1 MVKYSKSI
9 YFIFIFL
16 FYTLFVLLSLHH
28 IFFWDTIQLGSEHA
42 NFFYSTHFS
51 QILLPDSIDSGHIPT
66 FGFLLA
72 IVWFIFGKTLVVS
85 HLFMLPFV
93 LGIVWQCYVLLK
105 QFIPPKFLYF
115 SHFLFLIDPT
125 LLSQITLISPDVVLV
140 FFFLMGL
147 NAALKNHRYWLMISL
162 LGLFAIS
169 MRGMM
174 VSFAILSIDIFINTQ
189 YSGFKAIL
197 NKLLKNSF
205 AYIPALVLFISYF
218 GYHYYIKG
226 WIGYHN
232 NSPWAPCFERANTFL
247 GLAYNI
253 GILGWR
259 ILDFGRVFI
268 LIVIIF
274 ICIKFWKN
282 FYGAKNVQFLFFI
295 FLITTVCLSISAI
308 LYKGLSAHRYLL
320 PVYLTFLLF
329 SLYIV
334 IMFIKNK
341 IVIYII
347 LSIWAIG
354 LLTGNLWVYPDK
366 IAKGWDSTLAHIPYY
381 NLRDKM
387 VNYIKEEKIPQN
399 EIGSGF
405 PICFKTSLLDLS
417 NDTSS
422 FVNKNLDKDKYIL
435 YSNIF
440 NDFSDNEINE
450 LHQKWKLVYM
460 VKSCQVYMSLYQR
473 QP

>member
-1 MVKYSKSI
+1 
-9 YFIFIFL
+9 L
-16 FYTLFVLLSLHH
+16 NH

-42 NFFYSTHFS
+42 NFFYTTHFT
-51 QILLPDSIDSGHIPT
+51 QLILPDSIDSGHIPT
-66 FGFLLA
+66 FGFFLA

-93 LGIVWQCYVLLK
+93 LGIVWQSYVLLK
-105 QFIPPKFLYF
+105 QFIPLKFLF
-115 SHFLFLIDPT
+115 ISHFLFLIDPT

-140 FFFLMGL
+140 FFFLIGL
-147 NAALKNHRYWLMISL
+147 NAVLKNHRYWLMVSL

-174 VSFAILSIDIFINTQ
+174 VSVAILSVDIYLNTQ
-189 YSGFKAIL
+189 YTGFKAIL
-197 NKLLKNSF
+197 IKLLRNSF

-232 NSPWAPCFERANTFL
+232 NSPWAPCFARTNTFS
-247 GLAYNI
+247 GLIYNI

-268 LIVIIF
+268 WITMIYIVS
-274 ICIKFWKN
+274 KFWRRLYPK
-282 FYGAKNVQFLFFI
+282 KEVQFLLFV
-295 FLITTVCLSISAI
+295 FLIITICLSISVI
-308 LYKGLSAHRYLL
+308 LYKGLSGHRYLL
-320 PVYLTFLLF
+320 PVYLTFILF

-334 IMFIKNK
+334 ITFIKNK
-341 IVIYII
+341 IVINVI

-387 VNYIKEEKIPQN
+387 VNYIKKEKIPQN
-399 EIGSGF
+399 KIGSGF

-422 FVNKNLDKDKYIL
+422 FVNKNLDKDQYIL

-440 NDFSDNEINE
+440 NNFSDYEIDE
-450 LHQKWKLVYM
+450 LHQKWKLVYK
-460 VKSCQVYMSLYQR
+460 VKSCQVYMSLYKR